1 MAVLSDGPGRAQAP
15 IPMMRGLGQ
24 RAGTVTQYAGAALSV
39 ALMVGVSVWGYKLL
53 VRDVNGIPV
62 VRALEGPMRSAP
74 DNPGGEV
81 VANTGLAV
89 NAIAAVGEAAPPED
103 VLTLAP
109 AGEELTDEDMEVAF
123 AADEGE
129 LAPAAEAGDDALIVA
144 EAAAPVPAPDAALTP
159 EQVLALADQIAA
171 GADPLT
177 ALEPGA
183 TTDPLLSVEGE
194 AVTDTAQFT
203 VIPADVPGVAV
214 SLRPMPRPAGTLAA
228 TQQVAAETAAPS
240 APATV
245 SAAVPAGTPMA
256 QLGAYDSVEVAATEW
271 DRFATRFSEFL
282 SGKERVIQEAQ
293 SGGRTFYRL
302 RAMGFADLAD
312 ARRFCAALAAEGADC
327 TPVAER

>member
-1 MAVLSDGPGRAQAP
+1 MAVLSDGPGQGQAP
-15 IPMMRGLGQ
+15 IHAMRGLGR
-24 RAGTVTQYAGAALSV
+24 RAGAVTQYAGAALSV
-39 ALMVGVSVWGYKLL
+39 ALVIGGVIWGFKLL

-62 VRALEGPMRSAP
+62 VRALEGPMRMAP

-81 VANTGLAV
+81 VGNTGLAV

-109 AGEELTDEDMEVAF
+109 AGEELTNEDMEVAF
-123 AADEGE
+123 AVAEAETE
-129 LAPAAEAGDDALIVA
+129 LAPAAEAGDDTLI
-144 EAAAPVPAPDAALTP
+144 AAVPDPDAALTP

-171 GADPLT
+171 GADPLS
-177 ALEPGA
+177 ALEPGSA
-183 TTDPLLSVEGE
+183 GEVVLSVEGE
-194 AVTDTAQFT
+194 AITDEARFT

-214 SLRPMPRPAGTLAA
+214 SLRPMPRPAVALAA
-228 TQQVAAETAAPS
+228 AQQVAAETAAP
-240 APATV
+240 ATATV

-271 DRFATRFSEFL
+271 GRFTSRFAEFL
-282 SGKERVIQEAQ
+282 AGKERVIQEAQ

-302 RAMGFADLAD
+302 RAMGFTDLAD
-312 ARRFCAALAAEGADC
+312 ARRFCAALAAEGAEC